1 MFQFERERVTKSD
14 KLEFIAKDISNLIEL
29 KKDNEANISTIVKY
43 YALALTSF
51 FAFIVFF
58 ISKDLADDGSPKNI
72 FAYLG
77 LYFLIFLLVITYYT
91 SYTISKNLK
100 RRILYRKEIIA
111 LRSSANKLMENIYF
125 NNICPLTYK
134 NYNFTNFNSLPMLA
148 ILIAMT
154 APLIS
159 YLFLSKLI
167 MSDDNP
173 PKINTDLIETII
185 CISIVIIFKIFL
197 NLYNHHR
204 TEMLIA
210 KYTSV
215 LKNERYIEN
224 LLKKIDKRRRKQLL
238 LKNLKKLF
246 RIVLVFFIIG
256 MLISQIIEAHYLIKF
271 FLTVVII
278 CILAIKN
285 RYINFKQIKLL
296 TTVLTKINIYKK
308 KRKQNNDKKL

>member
-1 MFQFERERVTKSD
+1 
-14 KLEFIAKDISNLIEL
+14 
-29 KKDNEANISTIVKY
+29 
-43 YALALTSF
+43 
-51 FAFIVFF
+51 
-58 ISKDLADDGSPKNI
+58 
-72 FAYLG
+72 
-77 LYFLIFLLVITYYT
+77 
-91 SYTISKNLK
+91 
-100 RRILYRKEIIA
+100 
-111 LRSSANKLMENIYF
+111 MENIYF